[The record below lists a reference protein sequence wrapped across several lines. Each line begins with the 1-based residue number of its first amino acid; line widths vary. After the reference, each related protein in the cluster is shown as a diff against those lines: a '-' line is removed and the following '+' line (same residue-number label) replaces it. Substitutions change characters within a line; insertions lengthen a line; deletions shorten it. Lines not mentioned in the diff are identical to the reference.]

1 MSDIPPVNVWYRNT
15 DRDEAWVRYADFLR
29 ITGAMQQKLNELE
42 KQLDEAKLRMGET
55 DDEQRT
61 A

>member
-42 KQLDEAKLRMGET
+42 KQLDESKLRMGET
-55 DDEQRT
+55 DE
-61 A
+61 